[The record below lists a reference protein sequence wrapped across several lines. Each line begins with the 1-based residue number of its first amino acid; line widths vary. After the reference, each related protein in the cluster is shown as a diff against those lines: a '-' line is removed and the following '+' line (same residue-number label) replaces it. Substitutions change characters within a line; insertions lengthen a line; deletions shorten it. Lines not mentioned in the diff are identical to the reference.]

1 MRIVDPTYSAQLVV
15 TRGKRDR
22 RVHDCRA
29 DRRRWHCV
37 VDALSV
43 FVASIGSMP
52 VGLEYA
58 VSGGSAANIDYSAA
72 GPLTELNSISPAA
85 LAGLAQIAA
94 EPVAICQHVHSL
106 VIQPYAVAASGIH
119 ADRLAEKDIRP
130 AAMLVEI
137 LMALDPT
144 PLHVH
149 RPAKTRVVGTCRH
162 FAVLSCALLRYRG
175 IAARARCGFATYF
188 KPGLGL
194 DHWIIEY
201 RDDQARG
208 WVRVDTEVLG
218 LSVLEHP
225 EHVPAGAF
233 LTGGEAWSEYRAGRV
248 DAATFGV
255 YGTENFGPAEIR
267 GNAIRDL
274 AALSKVETLPWDE
287 WGRMGDSYRG
297 LTGADY
303 DKLIDEVAAVCGDA
317 APGAVA
323 SLYGRD
329 EFRVPAELIR

>member
-1 MRIVDPTYSAQLVV
+1 MTSAAVGGLH
-15 TRGKRDR
+15 RFSYPDR
-22 RVHDCRA
+22 RHRA
-29 DRRRWHCV
+29 A
-37 VDALSV
+37 DALSV
-43 FVASIGSMP
+43 LVASIGSMP
-52 VGLEYA
+52 AGLEYA
-58 VSGGSAANIDYSAA
+58 ARGGSAADIDYTAA

-94 EPVAICQHVHSL
+94 DPVAICQHVHSL
-106 VIQPYAVAASGIH
+106 VIQPYAVAAAGIH

-137 LMALDPT
+137 LMALNPA

-149 RPAKTRVVGTCRH
+149 RPAKSRVVGTCRH

-201 RDDQARG
+201 RDELTRR

-225 EHVPAGAF
+225 DDVPASAF
-233 LTGGEAWSEYRAGRV
+233 LTGGEAWSEYRAGRL
-248 DAATFGV
+248 DAGTFGV

-274 AALSKVETLPWDE
+274 AALSKVETLPWDA

-297 LTGADY
+297 LTGPDY
-303 DKLIDEVAAVCGDA
+303 DELIDEVAAVCLDA
-317 APGAVA
+317 APAAVA
-323 SLYGRD
+323 MLYGAD
-329 EFRVPAELIR
+329 ELRVPPELVR

>member
-1 MRIVDPTYSAQLVV
+1 MPVAASTTA
-15 TRGKRDR
+15 
-22 RVHDCRA
+22 RVRHRA
-29 DRRRWHCV
+29 

-43 FVASIGSMP
+43 LVTNIGSMQA
-52 VGLEYA
+52 GLEYA
-58 VSGGSAANIDYSAA
+58 ARGGSAADIDYTAA
-72 GPLTELNSISPAA
+72 GPLTELNSISPAV
-85 LAGLAQIAA
+85 LAGLSRVAA
-94 EPVAICQHVHSL
+94 DPVTICEHVHSL
-106 VIQPYAVAASGIH
+106 VIQPHDAAAAGVH

-137 LMALDPT
+137 LMALDPA
-144 PLHVH
+144 PLHLP
-149 RPAKTRVVGTCRH
+149 RPANTRVVGTCRH

-201 RDDQARG
+201 RDDLARG

-218 LSVLEHP
+218 LSVLDHP
-225 EHVPAGAF
+225 EDVPAGAF
-233 LTGGEAWSEYRAGRV
+233 LTGGEAWSEYRAGRI

-255 YGTENFGPAEIR
+255 HGTENFGPAEIR

-297 LTGADY
+297 LTGPDY
-303 DKLIDEVAAVCGDA
+303 DELIDEVAAVCLEA
-317 APGAVA
+317 APAAVA
-323 SLYGRD
+323 SLCGRD
-329 EFRVPAELIR
+329 ELRVPPELIR

>member
-1 MRIVDPTYSAQLVV
+1 VA
-15 TRGKRDR
+15 
-22 RVHDCRA
+22 
-29 DRRRWHCV
+29 
-37 VDALSV
+37 
-43 FVASIGSMP
+43 VASIGGMP
-52 VGLEYA
+52 VDLNDA
-58 VSGGSAANIDYSAA
+58 APGGSSAGVDYTAA
-72 GPLTELNSISPAA
+72 GPLTELNSVSPAA
-85 LAGLAQIAA
+85 LAGLSRVSAD
-94 EPVAICQHVHSL
+94 PMTICQHVHSL
-106 VIQPYAVAASGIH
+106 VIQPHDAAAAGVH

-137 LMALDPT
+137 LMALEPT
-144 PLHVH
+144 PLHLP

-201 RDDQARG
+201 RDDQAGG
-208 WVRVDTEVLG
+208 WIRVDTELLG

-225 EHVPAGAF
+225 EHVLAGAF

-248 DAATFGV
+248 DASAFGV
-255 YGTENFGPAEIR
+255 YGTDNFGPAEIR

-287 WGRMGDSYRG
+287 WGRMADSYRG
-297 LTGADY
+297 LTGPEY
-303 DKLIDEVAAVCGDA
+303 DELIDEVAAVCLDA
-317 APGAVA
+317 APTTVI

-329 EFRVPAELIR
+329 ELSVRAELMR

>member
-1 MRIVDPTYSAQLVV
+1 LRSRNHRNPQT
-15 TRGKRDR
+15 GNG
-22 RVHDCRA
+22 A
-29 DRRRWHCV
+29 DGVRYLRRRAA
-37 VDALSV
+37 DALSV
-43 FVASIGSMP
+43 PAASIGAMP
-52 VGLEYA
+52 ADLEYA
-58 VSGGSAANIDYSAA
+58 APGGSAADIDYTAA
-72 GPLTELNSISPAA
+72 GPLTGLNSVSPVA
-85 LAGLAQIAA
+85 LAGLSQVAA
-94 EPVAICQHVHSL
+94 DPVSICQHVHSL
-106 VIQPYAVAASGIH
+106 VIQPHDAAAAGVR

-137 LMALDPT
+137 LMALDPA
-144 PLHVH
+144 PLHLP
-149 RPAKTRVVGTCRH
+149 RPVNTRVVGTCRH
-162 FAVLSCALLRYRG
+162 FAILSCALLRYRG

-194 DHWIIEY
+194 DHWIVEY
-201 RDDQARG
+201 TSDATGR
-208 WVRVDTEVLG
+208 WIRVDTEVLG
-218 LSVLEHP
+218 LSVLKSP
-225 EHVPAGAF
+225 EDVPAGAF

-297 LTGADY
+297 LTGPDY
-303 DKLIDEVAAVCGDA
+303 DELIDEVAAVCLDA
-317 APGAVA
+317 APATVS

-329 EFRVPAELIR
+329 GLSVPAELMR